1 MTYSVADV
9 TYSTPSPSTG
19 RHHMK
24 DAKKSAQM
32 EVCISP
38 HNPSKLTLVFHK
50 AKTNQLDE
58 KHSTTS
64 FFFPHIVN

>member
-1 MTYSVADV
+1 
-9 TYSTPSPSTG
+9 
-19 RHHMK
+19 MK

-32 EVCISP
+32 EVCVSP

-50 AKTNQLDE
+50 AKTNQLVE

-64 FFFPHIVN
+64 FSSSHIVN